1 MRLSILGAGAW
12 GTALA
17 ISLGRRHGVTLWA
30 RDAVLAQS
38 MARERR
44 NQRYLPG
51 YDLPEGVAVEVDLER
66 TIEASE
72 LIVAATPTNGLRALC
87 AQLARAP
94 GSAALVWV
102 CKGFEADSA
111 KLPHAV
117 VAEAAPDFTRR
128 GVLSG
133 PSFAQEVAAGKPAA
147 LTIAAEDAQ
156 FAHSIASELSSQRL
170 RVYSS
175 SDVIGV
181 ELGGALKNVMAIA
194 AGISDGMG
202 LGNNARAALITRG
215 LAEMSRL
222 AAKLG
227 GQSET
232 LMGLTGLGDLVLT
245 CTGELSRNRRVGFE
259 LGQGEQLP
267 EILRRLG
274 HVAEGVGTAREVVK
288 LARLH
293 NVDMPISQAVH
304 AVLYEG
310 LAPQRALQE
319 LMTREIKSEQ
329 RGSA

>member
-1 MRLSILGAGAW
+1 MKIAVLGAGAW

-17 ISLGRRHGVTLWA
+17 ISLGHRHRVTLWA
-30 RDAVLAQS
+30 RDAALLQGI
-38 MARERR
+38 ARERR

-51 YDLPEGVAVEVDLER
+51 YALPEQVVVEAD
-66 TIEASE
+66 
-72 LIVAATPTNGLRALC
+72 
-87 AQLARAP
+87 LARAVTDVALMLIVTP
-94 GSAALVWV
+94 TSGLRTVCVQLDQLGGNAALIWA

-111 KLPHAV
+111 QLPHAV
-117 VAEAAPDFTRR
+117 AAEAAPHFKQR

-147 LTIAAEDAQ
+147 LTIAAEKAP
-156 FAHSIASELSSQRL
+156 FAHNMAAALSSPRL

-175 SDVIGV
+175 TDVIGV

-202 LGNNARAALITRG
+202 LGHNARAALITRG

-222 AAKLG
+222 ATKLG

-232 LMGLTGLGDLVLT
+232 LMGLTGLGDLILT

-259 LGQGEQLP
+259 LGQGDRLP

-274 HVAEGVGTAREVVK
+274 HVAEGVATAREVVK
-288 LARLH
+288 LARQ
-293 NVDMPISQAVH
+293 NEVDMPISRAVH

-319 LMTREIKSEQ
+319 LMGREVKPEQ
-329 RGSA
+329 LG